1 MWRRIRKKMFV
12 FEELI
17 EEARSSCSPQGVML
31 DFMTVIVGVMQIS
44 LSVGVAIKWEWS
56 YIYMLEKVS

>member
-1 MWRRIRKKMFV
+1 MEGFDLKTKIMVV

-17 EEARSSCSPQGVML
+17 EEGRGSCSPQGVML

-44 LSVGVAIKWEWS
+44 LSVGVAIKS
-56 YIYMLEKVS
+56 DYMI

>member
-1 MWRRIRKKMFV
+1 MLV

-44 LSVGVAIKWEWS
+44 LSVGVAIK
-56 YIYMLEKVS
+56 